1 MQMKFYRGTI
11 ELKTQRNFQYINI
24 TDKVQDIV
32 NKSKIKE
39 GIVFVNCAHNTAT
52 VILQEADSSI
62 HEDTK
67 EIIEE
72 LIPLDKDYRHAY
84 EGNVNATSHIKNQ
97 LLGNSNLTIPV
108 KDGELFLGTWQQVF
122 FLELLEPRM
131 RKVIITV
138 IGE

>member
-1 MQMKFYRGTI
+1 MKFHRGTI

-24 TDKVQDIV
+24 TDKVQEIV

-39 GIVFVNCAHNTAT
+39 GIVFVNAAHNTAT

-72 LIPLDKDYRHAY
+72 LIPFDRNYRHSY
-84 EGNVNATSHIKNQ
+84 EGNVNAASHVKNQ
-97 LLGNSNLTIPV
+97 ILGNSNLTIPV
-108 KDGELFLGTWQQVF
+108 KNGELYLGTWQQVF
-122 FLELLEPRM
+122 FLELLEPRT
-131 RKVIITV
+131 REVIVTV

>member
-1 MQMKFYRGTI
+1 MKFYRDTI

-24 TDKVQDIV
+24 TDKMQDIV

-39 GIVFVNCAHNTAT
+39 GIAFVNSAHNTAT

-72 LIPLDKDYRHAY
+72 LIPFNRNYRHSY

-108 KDGELFLGTWQQVF
+108 KDGKLFLGTWQQVF
-122 FLELLEPRM
+122 FLELLEPR
-131 RKVIITV
+131 RREVIVTV
-138 IGE
+138 MGE

>member
-1 MQMKFYRGTI
+1 MKFYRGTI

-72 LIPLDKDYRHAY
+72 LIPFDRNYRHSY
-84 EGNVNATSHIKNQ
+84 EGNVNAASHVKNQ
-97 LLGNSNLTIPV
+97 ILGNSNLTIPV
-108 KDGELFLGTWQQVF
+108 NDGELFLGTWQQVF

-131 RKVIITV
+131 RKVIITI

>member
-1 MQMKFYRGTI
+1 MKFYRDTI

-24 TDKVQDIV
+24 TDRVQEIV

-39 GIVFVNCAHNTAT
+39 GIVFVNSAHNTAT
-52 VILQEADSSI
+52 IILQEADSSI

-72 LIPLDKDYRHAY
+72 LIPFDRDYRHSY
-84 EGNVNATSHIKNQ
+84 EGNVNAASHVKNQ

-108 KDGELFLGTWQQVF
+108 KDGGLYLGTWQKVF
-122 FLELLEPRM
+122 FLELLEPR
-131 RKVIITV
+131 RREIIVTV
-138 IGE
+138 TGE

>member
-1 MQMKFYRGTI
+1 MKFYQDTI

-39 GIVFVNCAHNTAT
+39 GILFVNCAHNTAT

-72 LIPLDKDYRHAY
+72 LIPFNRNYRHSY

-108 KDGELFLGTWQQVF
+108 KNGELFLGTWQQVF
-122 FLELLEPRM
+122 FLELLEPRK
-131 RKVIITV
+131 REVIIT
-138 IGE
+138 IMGE

>member
-1 MQMKFYRGTI
+1 MKFYRDTI

-72 LIPLDKDYRHAY
+72 LISFNRNYRHSY
-84 EGNVNATSHIKNQ
+84 EGNVNAASHVKNQ

-108 KDGELFLGTWQQVF
+108 KDGTLYLGTWQQVF
-122 FLELLEPRM
+122 FLELLEPR
-131 RKVIITV
+131 RREVIITV
-138 IGE
+138 MGE

>member
-1 MQMKFYRGTI
+1 MKFFRDII
-11 ELKTQRNFQYINI
+11 ELNTKKSFQYINI

-32 NKSKIKE
+32 NKSKVKD
-39 GIVFVNCAHNTAT
+39 GMVFVNAAHNTAT

-62 HEDTK
+62 HENTK

-72 LIPLDKDYRHAY
+72 LIPLNRDYRHAY

-108 KDGELFLGTWQQVF
+108 KNGQLVLGTWQQVF
-122 FLELLEPRM
+122 FLELLEAR
-131 RKVIITV
+131 RREIIVTI

>member
-1 MQMKFYRGTI
+1 MKFYRDAI

-24 TDKVQDIV
+24 TDKLQEIV
-32 NKSKIKE
+32 DKSKIKE
-39 GIVFVNCAHNTAT
+39 GIIFVNAAHNTAT

-72 LIPLDKDYRHAY
+72 LVPFNRNYRHSY
-84 EGNVNATSHIKNQ
+84 EGNINAASHLKNQ

-108 KDGELFLGTWQQVF
+108 KGGTLYLGTWQQVF
-122 FLELLEPRM
+122 FLELLESR
-131 RKVIITV
+131 RREVIVTV

>member
-1 MQMKFYRGTI
+1 MKFFRDII
-11 ELKTQRNFQYINI
+11 ELNTKKSFQYINI

-32 NKSKIKE
+32 NKSKVKDGMI
-39 GIVFVNCAHNTAT
+39 FVNAAHNTAT

-72 LIPLDKDYRHAY
+72 LIPLNRDYRHAY

-108 KDGELFLGTWQQVF
+108 KNGQLVLGTWQQVF
-122 FLELLEPRM
+122 FLELLEAR
-131 RKVIITV
+131 RREIIVTI

>member
-1 MQMKFYRGTI
+1 MQMKFFRETI
-11 ELKTQRNFQYINI
+11 ELNTKKSFQYINI

-32 NKSKIKE
+32 NKSKIKD
-39 GIVFVNCAHNTAT
+39 GMVFVNTAHNTAT

-67 EIIEE
+67 EIIEK
-72 LIPLDKDYRHAY
+72 LIPLDKNYRHAY

-97 LLGNSNLTIPV
+97 LIGNSNLTIPV
-108 KDGELFLGTWQQVF
+108 KDGQLVLGVWQQVF
-122 FLELLEPRM
+122 FLELLEPR
-131 RKVIITV
+131 RREIVITI

>member
-1 MQMKFYRGTI
+1 MKFFKETI
-11 ELKTQRNFQYINI
+11 ELDTKKNFQYINI
-24 TDKVQDIV
+24 TEKVQDIV
-32 NKSKIKE
+32 NKSKVKD

-52 VILQEADSSI
+52 VILQEADASI

-72 LIPLDKDYRHAY
+72 LIPLNRNYRHSY
-84 EGNVNATSHIKNQ
+84 EGNENATSHIKNQ

-108 KDGELFLGTWQQVF
+108 KNGQLSLGTWQQVF
-122 FLELLEPRM
+122 FLELLEPR
-131 RKVIITV
+131 RREIIITI

>member
-1 MQMKFYRGTI
+1 MKFYRGTI

>member
-1 MQMKFYRGTI
+1 MKFFRDII
-11 ELKTQRNFQYINI
+11 ELNTKKSFQYINI

-32 NKSKIKE
+32 NKSKVKD
-39 GIVFVNCAHNTAT
+39 GMVFVNAVHNTAT

-72 LIPLDKDYRHAY
+72 LIPLNRDYRHAY
-84 EGNVNATSHIKNQ
+84 EGNINATSHIKNQ

-108 KDGELFLGTWQQVF
+108 KDGQLVLGTWQQVF
-122 FLELLEPRM
+122 FLELLEAR
-131 RKVIITV
+131 RREIIVTI